1 MPGAKGRSGG
11 RREGAGRKRK
21 VRQTLRGEPAF
32 VLRDGDQVAVLD
44 GASATIATATI
55 VAGALRL
62 TDEQGRTLTIVVSE

>member
-21 VRQTLRGEPAF
+21 IQQTIRGEPAF
-32 VLRDGDQVAVLD
+32 VLRDGDRVAVLD
-44 GASATIATATI
+44 GIGATIATATI

-62 TDEQGRTLTIVVSE
+62 TDEQGRTLAIVMSE